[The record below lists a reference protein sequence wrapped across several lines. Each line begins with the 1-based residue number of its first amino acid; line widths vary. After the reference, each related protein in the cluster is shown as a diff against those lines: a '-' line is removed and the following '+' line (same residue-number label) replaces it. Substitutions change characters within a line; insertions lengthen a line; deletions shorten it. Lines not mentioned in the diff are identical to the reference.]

1 MEPEIPY
8 VEDGVVGAKEND
20 GGVERV
26 VVGVVGQDGQPPPA
40 MTNWTW
46 IVFAAAAGV
55 AVAAATGGLIA
66 AYCLYRKIK
75 RLESAPSSNVEI
87 SDMLGRLAQKIS
99 RTTSKIE
106 SIDTRLAAVEK
117 AVKSSSEVSA
127 TVSSHSQKL
136 ASELG
141 TALSWQSKVE
151 RTLEATARDAATTAA
166 DVLAVHKKLVD
177 TQTFIVEM
185 AQRQKWPWPFNNRI
199 RGLEQE
205 FGLPKSK

>member
-1 MEPEIPY
+1 MEPY

-66 AYCLYRKIK
+66 AYCLYRK
-75 RLESAPSSNVEI
+75 
-87 SDMLGRLAQKIS
+87 M
-99 RTTSKIE
+99 
-106 SIDTRLAAVEK
+106 
-117 AVKSSSEVSA
+117 
-127 TVSSHSQKL
+127 
-136 ASELG
+136 
-141 TALSWQSKVE
+141 SKVE
-151 RTLEATARDAATTAA
+151 QKLEATARDAATTAA

-185 AQRQKWPWPFNNRI
+185 AQRKKWPWPFNNRI
-199 RGLEQE
+199 QGLEQE
-205 FGLPKSK
+205 FGLPTSK